1 MTQGLTAPAVTPARG
16 TVVTLPDGA
25 QLFVRVDEGDPQAPP
40 VVFLHGNRDNHT
52 HFAELAALLSGE
64 RRCASVD
71 LRGHGLSSK
80 EDVPL
85 SAQRCADDL
94 VTVLDEL
101 GWQRA
106 VLVGH
111 SLGSV
116 TAMVFALDHPERV
129 SSLVL
134 MGSAAHYEM
143 KWQRPPVTEETY
155 RDVIAQSNERAGPF
169 FFLPQHPA
177 VAARV
182 IASWSWV
189 PFSVHKNLIELRHPD
204 LRERIAG
211 ITARTLVIA
220 GDQDR
225 STPVSSAELLVERI
239 PDARLHVVADA
250 GHFMF
255 LEHPLEVASAIKDFL
270 TVTPTS
276 E

>member
-1 MTQGLTAPAVTPARG
+1 LSTRITVPATAR
-16 TVVTLPDGA
+16 VVTLPDGA
-25 QLFVRVDEGDPQAPP
+25 QLFVRVDEGDPEAPP
-40 VVFLHGNRDNHT
+40 IVFLHGNRDNHT
-52 HFAELAALLSGE
+52 HFAELAAMLSGE

-85 SAQRCADDL
+85 SAQQCADDL

-101 GWQRA
+101 GWRRA

-129 SSLVL
+129 NSLVL

-169 FFLPQHPA
+169 FFLPQYPE

-189 PFSVHKNLIELRHPD
+189 PFSVHKNLIQLQHPD

-220 GDQDR
+220 ADQDK
-225 STPVSSAELLVERI
+225 STPVSSAELLVDRI
-239 PDARLHVVADA
+239 PDARLHVVSDA

-255 LEHPLEVASAIKDFL
+255 LEHPVEVATTIRDFL
-270 TVTPTS
+270 SHPT

>member
-1 MTQGLTAPAVTPARG
+1 MTGEVTACTTVPARA
-16 TVVTLPDGA
+16 TVITLPDGA
-25 QLFVRVDEGDPQAPP
+25 QLFVRVDEGNPEAPP
-40 VVFLHGNRDNHT
+40 MVFLHGNRDNHT
-52 HFAELAALLSGE
+52 HFVELAALLSGE

-85 SAQRCADDL
+85 SAQQCSDDL
-94 VTVLDEL
+94 VAVLDKL
-101 GWQRA
+101 SWQRA

-116 TAMVFALDHPERV
+116 AAMLFALDHPDRV

-143 KWQRPPVTEETY
+143 KWQRPPVTEDTY
-155 RDVIAQSNERAGPF
+155 REVIAQSNERAGPF
-169 FFLPQHPA
+169 FFLPQYPK

-189 PFSVHKNLIELRHPD
+189 PFSVHRNLIKLRHPD

-225 STPVSSAELLVERI
+225 STPVSGAELLVERI
-239 PDARLHVVADA
+239 PDAQLLVISDA

-255 LEHPLEVASAIKDFL
+255 LEHPVEVALSIRDWL
-270 TVTPTS
+270 SSTI